1 MIAQN
6 YFWHYAVVMGE
17 NGTDDLSYE
26 DYVAEDYAGGTDSSR
41 YYNDNQLYDIDEQP
55 EPNSQLSGGSS
66 QDDVINEIINNGNG
80 ADAFDNMVNRDNDQN
95 DNDDVGGGEY
105 GKGGSTVGDDD
116 FDSGEEKEKPDN
128 FDGEDDADDSDDDDE
143 DEEDDDDDEVD
154 GAEDQGDEQGD
165 GESTDGNNQGKKG
178 KKHQEKKEKFIKWKK
193 GNPITLPLL
202 QLVWK
207 GLEMMKFVGGGEIND
222 LIAAANAEVIEM
234 INFRIQGP
242 GIMFIL
248 NRMSNVIK
256 NPKLDAMG
264 SLLELSNNFLR
275 RLKYTAVAGTIGL
288 FSQQWQEARVIY
300 KLRDEL
306 ADVIMTNPLKRTLN
320 DIFKTVVPL
329 INKSDDI
336 ISYIQSQI
344 SMAIE

>member
-6 YFWHYAVVMGE
+6 YFWHYAVLMGE

-26 DYVAEDYAGGTDSSR
+26 DYVAEDYEGGTGYSYD
-41 YYNDNQLYDIDEQP
+41 DPLYDIDEQP
-55 EPNSQLSGGSS
+55 EPNSQLSGGNS
-66 QDDVINEIINNGNG
+66 QDDAINQILNNGNG
-80 ADAFDNMVNRDNDQN
+80 ADAFDMVNRDNDQN

-116 FDSGEEKEKPDN
+116 FDSGEEEEEPDN

-207 GLEMMKFVGGGEIND
+207 GLEMMKFDGGGEVND

-248 NRMSNVIK
+248 NRMRNVIK

-275 RLKYTAVAGTIGL
+275 RLKYTAVAGTISL